1 MEDNWVDEV
10 EAELVLVPEGEYVL
24 RYIDRHI
31 RRMHGSEKL
40 YMRFEII
47 KPSSYEGHF
56 LTRYFNI
63 RTRASKDRPRIHAG
77 WMSDLMR
84 EYVAIEGKKPRR
96 TDEIRFKAF
105 SERPI
110 LALVETVTHDSKK
123 RLIPEPL
130 QYSRISQLIRYA
142 DELA

>member
-1 MEDNWVDEV
+1 MKDNWVDEI
-10 EAELVLVPEGEYVL
+10 ESELVLVPEGEYVL
-24 RYIDRHI
+24 RYFDRQI

-40 YMRFEII
+40 YMRFRIMM
-47 KPSSYEGHF
+47 PSIYEGYF
-56 LTRYFNI
+56 LTRYFNV
-63 RTRASKDRPRIHAG
+63 RTRASEDRKKIHAG

-105 SERPI
+105 RERPI

-142 DELA
+142 DNLA